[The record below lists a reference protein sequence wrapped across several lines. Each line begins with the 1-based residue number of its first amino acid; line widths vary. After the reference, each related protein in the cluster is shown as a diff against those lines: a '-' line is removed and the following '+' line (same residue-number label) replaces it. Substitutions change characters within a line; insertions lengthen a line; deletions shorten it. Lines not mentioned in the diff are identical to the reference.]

1 MLRSYIEPKVNTDP
15 IAERAA
21 EALQCLQQQG
31 LNIFCTFLNTGA
43 P

>member
-1 MLRSYIEPKVNTDP
+1 MLRTYTEPKVNTDL

-31 LNIFCTFLNTGA
+31 LNISCTILNTGA